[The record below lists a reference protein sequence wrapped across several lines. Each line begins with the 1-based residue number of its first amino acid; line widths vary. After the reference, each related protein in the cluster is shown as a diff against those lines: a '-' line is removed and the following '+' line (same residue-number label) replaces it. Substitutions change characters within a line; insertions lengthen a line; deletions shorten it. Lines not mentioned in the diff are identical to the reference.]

1 MNQIHA
7 VTEHT
12 ETRLVIVPGTY
23 YLLSMYTQYN
33 KYYFFIVVI
42 YLYRKVDKYYLI
54 YIYIIYIYKSH
65 MICGHIHIHKYI
77 YIYT

>member
-65 MICGHIHIHKYI
+65 MWPHT
-77 YIYT
+77 YT